1 MSAEKVAVFLKGFGF
16 IVGAILVQ
24 LGGSLAQW
32 ANSNTWPDKINWTVI
47 LVAAGAQGCNAMVTF
62 ASGAWAGYRASVR
75 ISNGSATP
83 PTPPTP

>member
-1 MSAEKVAVFLKGFGF
+1 MNAENISVFLKGFGF

-32 ANSNTWPDKINWTVI
+32 ANSGTWPDKINWTVI

-62 ASGAWAGYRASVR
+62 ASGAWASYRQQVR
-75 ISNGSATP
+75 NGNDKTNP
-83 PTPPTP
+83 PTNP